1 MILLEKTLDILTA
14 LVRQTWHDPL
24 VGLLLMVAVS
34 AVVAWRASTPHRS
47 HRWVVRKGV
56 CPCCGRALFG
66 TTLAYQR
73 LPGLALVYPES
84 PSLNLS
90 DFVARKICLR
100 SRVSPR
106 HFRAN
111 HTKSGEPQLCLL
123 VHMHPNF
130 DLLQTAIN

>member
-1 MILLEKTLDILTA
+1 MILLEMTLDILTA

-34 AVVAWRASTPHRS
+34 AVVAWRASRRHRS

-84 PSLNLS
+84 PYLCPSCDCAKVTALQ
-90 DFVARKICLR
+90 
-100 SRVSPR
+100 R
-106 HFRAN
+106 HSHLERAD
-111 HTKSGEPQLCLL
+111 E
-123 VHMHPNF
+123 
-130 DLLQTAIN
+130 

>member
-1 MILLEKTLDILTA
+1 MPAMSRTP
-14 LVRQTWHDPL
+14 VPPPL
-24 VGLLLMVAVS
+24 VPWPAL
-34 AVVAWRASTPHRS
+34 
-47 HRWVVRKGV
+47 GV
-56 CPCCGRALFG
+56 CRVP
-66 TTLAYQR
+66 YQ
-73 LPGLALVYPES
+73 V
-84 PSLNLS
+84 SLNLS